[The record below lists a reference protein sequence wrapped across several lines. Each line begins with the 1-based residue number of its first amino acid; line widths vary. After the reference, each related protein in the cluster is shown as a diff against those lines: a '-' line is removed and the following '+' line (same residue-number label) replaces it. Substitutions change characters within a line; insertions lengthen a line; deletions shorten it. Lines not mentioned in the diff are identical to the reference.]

1 MGKVLEGIRVL
12 DFGRYIA
19 GPFCAT
25 LLGDFGAEV
34 IRIESVKGSAD
45 RYTSPLCEAGDG
57 ALFMAVGRGKLGMTL
72 NAGSPEGREIVQAL
86 IATADIVVVNQ
97 PEEILEAMG
106 LDHESLKEIKPDII
120 LANATA
126 FGTTGPYAERLGFDG
141 SAQAMSGAMDL
152 TGYEDEPMRSLANYA
167 DFSTAG
173 FTAMGVLAALLERN
187 KTGRGQKVE
196 GNLLASAL
204 TCVSSLMVEQGVV
217 RPDRKA
223 QGNRSPQV
231 APGDAY
237 ATNDGWI
244 FVMCVGDPL
253 FRRWAGL
260 MGETHWL
267 EDARFADDQSRGDH
281 GEIISERMALWCAE
295 RSNAGALSEL
305 EAARIPAGPVFTLQ
319 DALDDE
325 HVREAG
331 WVRDVDYPGLPRPAT
346 IPDTPVRLSETP
358 AVIERRAP
366 MLGEHT
372 DGILAG
378 LGYSEARI
386 SELREKGII

>member
-72 NAGSPEGREIVQAL
+72 NAADPEGREIVEAL
-86 IATADIVVVNQ
+86 VRTADVVVVNQ
-97 PEEILEAMG
+97 PVKVLQAMG
-106 LDHESLKEIKPDII
+106 LDYESLCKIKPDII

-152 TGYEDEPMRSLANYA
+152 TGHEGEPMRSLANYA

-173 FTAMGVLAALLERN
+173 FVALGILAALMERD

-204 TCVSSLMVEQGVV
+204 TCVSSLMVEQGVIA
-217 RPDRKA
+217 PNRKA

-231 APGDAY
+231 APGDAF
-237 ATNDGWI
+237 ATTDGWI
-244 FVMCVGDPL
+244 FVMVVGQSL
-253 FRRWAGL
+253 FRRWADL

-267 EDARFADDQSRGDH
+267 DDPRFADDQSRGDN
-281 GEIISERMALWCAE
+281 GAIISRRMAAWCAE
-295 RSNAGALSEL
+295 RSIAQALGEL
-305 EAARIPAGPVFTLQ
+305 DEARIPAGPVFTLQ
-319 DALDDE
+319 DAIEDE
-325 HVREAG
+325 HLRQADWIRE
-331 WVRDVDYPGLPRPAT
+331 VDYPGLPRPAT

-358 AVIERRAP
+358 AGIERRAP
-366 MLGEHT
+366 LLGEHT
-372 DGILAG
+372 DAILAG

-386 SELREKGII
+386 TDLRQKGVI